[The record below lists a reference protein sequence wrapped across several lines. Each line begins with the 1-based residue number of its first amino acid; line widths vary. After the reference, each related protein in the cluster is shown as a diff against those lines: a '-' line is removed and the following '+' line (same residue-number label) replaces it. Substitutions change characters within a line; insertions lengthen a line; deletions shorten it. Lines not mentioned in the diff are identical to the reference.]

1 MQNKTMTD
9 RSLNYKNSYV
19 NLDPRLYH
27 RQPPTP
33 LSNPRAGH
41 FNPIIAKQ
49 LGWDKDPELMA
60 RWVDILGGNYVPEG
74 FAPLSMAYAGHQF
87 GQWAGQL
94 GDGRGLLMAQV
105 IDNEGELKDLHLK
118 GAGLTPYSRMGD
130 GRAVL
135 RSTIREYLCGHA
147 MSSLGI
153 RSSSSLGFVTS
164 DTAVRRETVE
174 QGAALMRVAD
184 THIRLGHVEWIASF
198 APDLLPSFT
207 QYMIETYY
215 PELTTSQTPVADFIS
230 EVVTSTAVMIADW
243 QLIGF
248 AHGVMNTDN
257 LSITGTTLDYGP
269 FGFLERFDPA
279 WINNH
284 SDYSGRYAYQNQPA
298 IGHWN
303 LNVWMMHFMQLSGK
317 TLFNGIKET
326 LSREVLA
333 NCLAKYEPSFMRHYQ
348 QGICKKLGLSWDYLS
363 SQSSSTELLSREPS
377 SNEAET
383 INETLKLAF
392 ELLEIVESNKLD
404 YTNSFRALI
413 AVVNAENY
421 PYEAGL
427 LQQIDSE
434 LDSEQ
439 LTVWHQWRQRYLS
452 HIEKVAA
459 THKLNPDAETA
470 NTSADSAKAAVIEQL
485 TQSNPVYVLRNA
497 MAQRAIEQAQSG
509 DFSEVDRLFQLLTT
523 PYQLHGLATK
533 QDITPPDRAAKTLV
547 ISCSS

>member
-1 MQNKTMTD
+1 MKFQ
-9 RSLNYKNSYV
+9 NSYV
-19 NLDPRLYH
+19 TLDPRLYN

-41 FNPIIAKQ
+41 FNPIVAKQ
-49 LGWDKDPELMA
+49 LGWDQEPDLMNN
-60 RWVDILGGNYVPEG
+60 WVEILSGQYVPDAFE
-74 FAPLSMAYAGHQF
+74 PLAMAYAGHQF

-94 GDGRGLLMAQV
+94 GDGRGLLMTQV
-105 IDNEGELKDLHLK
+105 IDTKGKLTDLHLK

-164 DTAVRRETVE
+164 DTPVRRETME

-207 QYMIETYY
+207 KYMIETYF
-215 PELTTSQTPVADFIS
+215 PELTTSQTPLADFIS
-230 EVVTSTAVMIADW
+230 EVVTSTATMIADW

-317 TLFNGIKET
+317 SLFNDIQET
-326 LSREVLA
+326 ISRDVLA
-333 NCLAKYEPSFMRHYQ
+333 TCLAKYESSFMSHYQ
-348 QGICKKLGLSWDYLS
+348 QGICKKLGFAWD
-363 SQSSSTELLSREPS
+363 LLHADTIT
-377 SNEAET
+377 NT

-392 ELLEIVESNKLD
+392 ELLEFIESNKLD

-413 AVVNAENY
+413 AVVDPQNHPHEVM
-421 PYEAGL
+421 L
-427 LQQIDSE
+427 LDRLKSE
-434 LDSEQ
+434 LDNAQ
-439 LTVWHQWRQRYLS
+439 LSLWHDWQQRYLA
-452 HIEKVAA
+452 HI
-459 THKLNPDAETA
+459 D
-470 NTSADSAKAAVIEQL
+470 AVILHSTTDNMDNNATDLSTGNRSTVINQL
-485 TQSNPVYVLRNA
+485 QKTNPAYVLRNS
-497 MAQRAIEQAQSG
+497 MAQRAIDQAESG
-509 DFSEVDRLFQLLTT
+509 DFSEVDRLFKLLTT
-523 PYQLHGLATK
+523 PYESQKSATM
-533 QDITPPDRAAKTLV
+533 DDVTPPDRQAKPLV